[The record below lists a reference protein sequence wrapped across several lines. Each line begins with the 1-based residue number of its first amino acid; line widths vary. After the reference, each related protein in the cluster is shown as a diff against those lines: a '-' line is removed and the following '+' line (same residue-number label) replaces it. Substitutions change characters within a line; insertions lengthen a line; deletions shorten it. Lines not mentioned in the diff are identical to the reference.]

1 MASGSFG
8 MKPEHITTDHTKVGK
23 KWNLNYE
30 SIFFLLTGIKM
41 PQIDSRTAKVLH
53 SKFLEQTQSLKL
65 EISTRGV
72 LLSILD
78 SSIKKTNM
86 HFNTDKQS
94 ISMSQEK
101 ISKNTMEERVCKK
114 CGKTFM
120 VYPYWRMANCE
131 GCRKKT
137 WRDIEK
143 MASE

>member
-1 MASGSFG
+1 M
-8 MKPEHITTDHTKVGK
+8 
-23 KWNLNYE
+23 
-30 SIFFLLTGIKM
+30 FFLLIGTKM
-41 PQIDSRTAKVLH
+41 PRIDSRTAKVLH
-53 SKFLEQTQSLKL
+53 AKFLEQIQSLKL
-65 EISTRGV
+65 EIPTQGV

-78 SSIKKTNM
+78 NSVNKTNM
-86 HFNTDKQS
+86 HFNTDKKS

-131 GCRKKT
+131 DCRKKT

-143 MASE
+143 MVNE